1 MNFKLHPTNKPVD
14 DLFTIEE
21 GGSIEIAYV
30 QIETPRIEQRMEKN
44 NLYLIGETNKT

>member
-14 DLFTIEE
+14 DSFTIEE

-30 QIETPRIEQRMEKN
+30 QMETPNIEQRIKKKI
-44 NLYLIGETNKT
+44 LCFIGKTNKT